1 MGGDV
6 MSRGCKAMNDDRADA
21 DADWPSPSSAIKGS
35 KTNNGRNIE
44 VSRLLWPE
52 ASPWTS
58 GAVQPT

>member
-1 MGGDV
+1 VYALIDN
-6 MSRGCKAMNDDRADA
+6 RA
-21 DADWPSPSSAIKGS
+21 DADWPSPSSTIKGS